1 MKFDSYLLD
10 NVFQPISTWI
20 YRYVNPLEFSMH
32 LFILAFGLAMVK
44 TLNTDM
50 SLFLKCFAV
59 FIVSVYAFLVIFQLH
74 HTNKE
79 LSEGTRNP
87 LRFKWGG
94 LRVIVS
100 VVTFLFLYELI
111 IGDFWNK
118 VNMIGNFIEIFA
130 LYIGSTDKIEPPKK
144 TATLYA
150 HGAA

>member
-50 SLFLKCFAV
+50 SLFLKCFAIL
-59 FIVSVYAFLVIFQLH
+59 IVSVYTFLVIFQLH

-79 LSEGTRNP
+79 LSDETRNP
-87 LRFKWGG
+87 LRFKWDA
-94 LRVIVS
+94 LRVMVV
-100 VVTFLFLYELI
+100 VVTILFLYELI
-111 IGDFWNK
+111 IGPFWNK
-118 VNMIGNFIEIFA
+118 VGMFGNFIEIFA
-130 LYIGSTDKIEPPKK
+130 LYLGSTDKIEPPRK
-144 TATLYA
+144 TSTIYA